1 MIRGEEWGIPW
12 GFTTFW
18 QSCKVKNRC
27 SRYFTDADLDLFEVL
42 PLHQRANM
50 KLIPDERIPLQ
61 QLPLPFTEWCLYR
74 GHNMIDS
81 CETW

>member
-1 MIRGEEWGIPW
+1 MGVHHLLAELQGKEPM
-12 GFTTFW
+12 
-18 QSCKVKNRC
+18 QSVFHR
-27 SRYFTDADLDLFEVL
+27 SDLDLFEVL